1 MTRAHA
7 AGFIPFCVM
16 HTERQFL
23 WFALMRETGG
33 KKDGRRRGHRS
44 CGGLIKRR
52 RSTPLTPPPWKGGT
66 QLSPMRGMAAGNYKS
81 SINKR
86 NSCPIPPLPVLLFGR
101 CELLFELLLWNR
113 SINFKRGSYVQESY
127 RLCGGRKNVGD
138 FGTKGRKEGELNY
151 ALLNRFKW
159 SRI

>member
-33 KKDGRRRGHRS
+33 KKGGRRRGHRS

-113 SINFKRGSYVQESY
+113 SINFKRGSYVQEILSFM
-127 RLCGGRKNVGD
+127 RGKKKCWGFWN
-138 FGTKGRKEGELNY
+138 GRKEGRGIKLCFIKS
-151 ALLNRFKW
+151 L
-159 SRI
+159 